1 MHEDNP
7 ALKTIFRGPDMDS
20 RLTEIEIKLALTED
34 LVDTL
39 NMTVHRQQEQID
51 ALQRQLVQLHHQM
64 QSAAP
69 SAESRDLRD
78 EIPPHY

>member
-1 MHEDNP
+1 MQRRLEPPLHLHGTQME
-7 ALKTIFRGPDMDS
+7 S

-39 NMTVHRQQEQID
+39 NLTVHRQQEQID
-51 ALQRQLVQLHHQM
+51 ALQRQIRQLYQQM
-64 QSAAP
+64 QSATP

>member
-1 MHEDNP
+1 
-7 ALKTIFRGPDMDS
+7 MDAEGIMES

-39 NMTVHRQQEQID
+39 NLTVHRQQEQID
-51 ALQRQLVQLHHQM
+51 ALQRQIRQLYQQM
-64 QSAAP
+64 QSATPA
-69 SAESRDLRD
+69 AEARDLRD

>member
-1 MHEDNP
+1 ME
-7 ALKTIFRGPDMDS
+7 S

-39 NMTVHRQQEQID
+39 NLTVHRQQEQID
-51 ALQRQLVQLHHQM
+51 ALQRQIRQLYQQM
-64 QSAAP
+64 QSASGP
-69 SAESRDLRD
+69 AESHDLRD